1 MGDQETGCRCL
12 RKIDVLVELITSSL
26 SSIGAAR
33 EENLKDIRDHQA
45 LVYASTFLNKK
56 YEGSRQMVP
65 SRPQLESY
73 VAEFNRGSYYAAL
86 NIVTLLTTR
95 ILTDLLAEKPE
106 MIKRCWYIPDP
117 WVVGHL
123 TIAEF

>member
-45 LVYASTFLNKK
+45 LVYASTFLSKK

-73 VAEFNRGSYYAAL
+73 VAEFRGSYYAAL
-86 NIVTLLTTR
+86 NVVTLLTTR
-95 ILTDLLAEKPE
+95 ILTDLLAKNPE
-106 MIKRCWYIPDP
+106 VTKRRWYIPDP
-117 WVVGHL
+117 WVVGRL
-123 TIAEF
+123 TIV